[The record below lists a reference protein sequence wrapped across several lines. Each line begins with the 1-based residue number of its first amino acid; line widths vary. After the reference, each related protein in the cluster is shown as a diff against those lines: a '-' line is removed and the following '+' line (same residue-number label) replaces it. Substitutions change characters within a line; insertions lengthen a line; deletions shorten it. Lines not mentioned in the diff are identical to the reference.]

1 MNITVFAKKKTTK
14 EGKPFFTY
22 IARLEKK
29 DGSGSIT
36 AAVKFPEDIVKPKP
50 DECPMN
56 IIVEKTDMNLS
67 SKNHTDEESG
77 EVFTSYTLWVKKYE
91 KGEPYV
97 DHSLDDFC

>member
-14 EGKPFFTY
+14 EGKPFYTY
-22 IARLEKK
+22 IAKLEKK

-56 IIVEKTDMNLS
+56 IIVDKADMNLS
-67 SKNHTDEESG
+67 TKELTNEETG
-77 EVFTSYTLWVKKYE
+77 EPFISYTLWVKKYE